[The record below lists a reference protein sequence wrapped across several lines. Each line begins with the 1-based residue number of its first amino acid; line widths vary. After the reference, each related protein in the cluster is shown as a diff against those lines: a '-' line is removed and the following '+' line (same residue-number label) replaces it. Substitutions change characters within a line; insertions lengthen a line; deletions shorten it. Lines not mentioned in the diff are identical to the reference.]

1 MRRAS
6 KGKTFGASTTLVAV
20 EFLEDRCRVLNV
32 GDSRAYRIAADGE
45 WRQISHDHTL
55 LNAYIARGEADAQ
68 QEYASL
74 YDSLDSCLVA
84 DDEEL
89 DFPVHSAEAPFLPGD
104 RLLLCSD
111 GVHDTL
117 GDARLIKLTDP
128 SLTVLQQVDVWRK
141 AVLAAGA
148 PDNFSMLLAQR

>member
-1 MRRAS
+1 VERLSITIPLHLRPKTQEWLFLPKAS
-6 KGKTFGASTTLVAV
+6 DMLCS
-20 EFLEDRCRVLNV
+20 
-32 GDSRAYRIAADGE
+32 AYSGLWVKI
-45 WRQISHDHTL
+45 
-55 LNAYIARGEADAQ
+55 AYIARGEADAN

-84 DDEEL
+84 DDEEM
-89 DFPVHSAEAPFLPGD
+89 DFDVHRAEAPFLPGD

-117 GDARLIKLTDP
+117 GDPRLMKLADP
-128 SLTVLQQVDVWRK
+128 GLTLRQQVDVWRK
-141 AVLAAGA
+141 AVLLAGA